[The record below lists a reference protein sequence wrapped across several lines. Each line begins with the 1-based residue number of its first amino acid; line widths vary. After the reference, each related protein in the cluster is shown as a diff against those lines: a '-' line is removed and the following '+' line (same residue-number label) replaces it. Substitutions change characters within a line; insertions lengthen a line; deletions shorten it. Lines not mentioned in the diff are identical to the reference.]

1 MDSCQRN
8 CDTTTYPAND
18 ALSNVNEI
26 LIRGSRM
33 VKLNVITLTF
43 LKQSDLI
50 ESRMDRRNFAD
61 AMNYAS

>member
-1 MDSCQRN
+1 
-8 CDTTTYPAND
+8 
-18 ALSNVNEI
+18 
-26 LIRGSRM
+26 M

-61 AMNYAS
+61 AMKIDKICS

>member
-1 MDSCQRN
+1 
-8 CDTTTYPAND
+8 
-18 ALSNVNEI
+18 
-26 LIRGSRM
+26 M